1 MFTGLV
7 EQIGRIDS
15 IERSG
20 ADARLVIGADYPD
33 LALGESVAV
42 DGACLTVA
50 EVHEAGFAASASA
63 ETLARSTLGQAR
75 VGQPVHLERALRL
88 GDRLGGHLVTGHVDA
103 VGRVVEHQRQGTAL
117 RVAFELPRAIEPF
130 VAEKGSIAVDGV
142 SLTVNGVAPGRF
154 WVMLVPFTLGATHLG
169 RKRPG
174 EAVNL
179 ETDVLAKYVDRLLRT
194 GGGQGGGPGGGLS
207 MDLLIRQGFVR

>member
-1 MFTGLV
+1 
-7 EQIGRIDS
+7 
-15 IERSG
+15 
-20 ADARLVIGADYPD
+20 
-33 LALGESVAV
+33 VAV

-50 EVHEAGFAASASA
+50 QVTAEGFAASASA
-63 ETLARSTLGQAR
+63 ETLSRSTLGQAR
-75 VGQPVHLERALRL
+75 PGQGVHLERALRL

-103 VGRVVEHQRQGTAL
+103 VGRVAEHQPRGGAL
-117 RVAFELPRAIEPF
+117 RVAVDLPADLEPF
-130 VAEKGSIAVDGV
+130 VAEKGSVAVDGV

-154 WVMLVPFTLGATHLG
+154 WVMLVPFTRAATHLD

-179 ETDVLAKYVDRLLRT
+179 ETDVLAKYVGRLLGVGR
-194 GGGQGGGPGGGLS
+194 GDGERAEGRGLT